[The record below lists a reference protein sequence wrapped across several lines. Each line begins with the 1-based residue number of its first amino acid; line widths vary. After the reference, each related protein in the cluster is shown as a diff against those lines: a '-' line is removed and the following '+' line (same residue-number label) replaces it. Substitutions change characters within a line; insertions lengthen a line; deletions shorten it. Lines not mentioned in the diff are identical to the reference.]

1 MCRNRGKSNRSLQ
14 DFSNFSVWGMA
25 GEVSGILNC
34 AGCGVNARVYLSEGC
49 SIPTAPATCARL
61 IRRCRTAMLKALNAA
76 QDWEDDSGAQKKEK
90 SRCTVYFCSRCG
102 KFCDHTVSSHEKSV
116 RTLRELALARK
127 NGHVVAIRWLIEF
140 DSMSL

>member
-1 MCRNRGKSNRSLQ
+1 
-14 DFSNFSVWGMA
+14 
-25 GEVSGILNC
+25 
-34 AGCGVNARVYLSEGC
+34 
-49 SIPTAPATCARL
+49 
-61 IRRCRTAMLKALNAA
+61 MLKALNAA